1 MLKSLYTR
9 MRIIHITGI
18 VILISNAIFFTD
30 NIYGQIVQYIL
41 ALALIIHDIDEKKWG
56 VDMTMAVSK
65 ALSDMNLNSNIQV
78 NTKYSSEN
86 GKILKL
92 VDKFKAKIS
101 SIVSSIKQSAE
112 QTQGDIKGLDKISHF
127 LIICSKDIKEMVNS
141 ANIRANAV
149 LNLLESFIQDIKKSE
164 EKQFS
169 LKQISDEIKMLMKET
184 RDLVQN
190 IYEQNSNLN
199 TCFDSLQNKT
209 NDIVLVVETV
219 RAIAEQT
226 NLLALNAAIEAAR
239 AGEHGRGFSVLADE
253 IRKLA
258 ESTQNSL
265 SQIDLNVKAITQ
277 EVSNSKEAIQD
288 TTESMQILLDKSI
301 NADTQISNFE
311 NVFNENFNTTQKIIK
326 NSDETRENLEN
337 ISEDV
342 KKISEFSTHNFNNS
356 QNVSI
361 ISKSIKENFSRLEN
375 EIQIFTR

>member
-1 MLKSLYTR
+1 M
-9 MRIIHITGI
+9 
-18 VILISNAIFFTD
+18 
-30 NIYGQIVQYIL
+30 QYIL

-65 ALSDMNLNSNIQV
+65 ALSNMNLNSNIQV

-149 LNLLESFIQDIKKSE
+149 INLLESFIQDIKKSE